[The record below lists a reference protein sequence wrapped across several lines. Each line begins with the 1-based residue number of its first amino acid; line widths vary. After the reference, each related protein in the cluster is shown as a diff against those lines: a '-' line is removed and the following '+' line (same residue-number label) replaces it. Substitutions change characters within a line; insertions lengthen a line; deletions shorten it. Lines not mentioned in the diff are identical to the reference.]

1 MAKTVL
7 VCEDDD
13 LNVKLFADVLSSA
26 GYHPLAARTGQEAIE
41 MALAQRPDL
50 ITLDFRPPLLPGEAV
65 VRRLKTDPALRDIPV
80 VAVTACAMVGD
91 RERILAAGCDGYIAK
106 PVSINAYLDTI
117 AGFLAEAIRRTG

>member
-7 VCEDDD
+7 VCEDDE
-13 LNVKLFADVLSSA
+13 LNVKLFTDLLSSA
-26 GYHPLAARTGQEAIE
+26 GYHPLEARNGQQAID
-41 MALAQRPDL
+41 LAQARCPDL
-50 ITLDFRPPLLPGEAV
+50 ITLDFRLPVLSGEEV
-65 VRRLKTDPALRDIPV
+65 VRRLKADPALRHIPV